1 MRNIF
6 LLLLIIPFAGKT
18 QIYNYP
24 YNYNYPYHSPV
35 YYQNYNPFATLV
47 SGAALALAISANN
60 QVNALK
66 KDTNQDEDE
75 TKSYLKIYTD
85 SLINKTKNYDYIVIK
100 SVSGWKYKENK
111 DEIINTLRARKKY
124 LIYDIS
130 PEYDL
135 DGHEIVND
143 KSLPD
148 DLKNNSKVLY
158 LFWQQEIEKESTDW
172 KKEADGKSNKL
183 SKLTI
188 KNFENKTIFE
198 SSSKNLSH
206 KEILKP
212 LISNYVLTK
221 QVALSKI
228 QEYKKYLDLGIIT
241 KEEYDLKLAKYKP
254 IILDDND

>member
-1 MRNIF
+1 MRKNF
-6 LLLLIIPFAGKT
+6 LFLLIIPFVGKT

-24 YNYNYPYHSPV
+24 YNYNYSYPTPV

-47 SGAALALAISANN
+47 SGAALALAISAKN
-60 QVNALK
+60 QVNELK
-66 KDTNQDEDE
+66 KDSNQEE
-75 TKSYLKIYTD
+75 EANSYLKINTD
-85 SLINKTKNYDYIVIK
+85 NLINRTNDYDYIVIK
-100 SVSGWKYKENK
+100 NVSGWKSNENK
-111 DEIINTLRARKKY
+111 EGIINTLRDRKKY

-130 PEYDL
+130 PEYNT
-135 DGHEIVND
+135 DGQVIVND

-158 LFWQQEIEKESTDW
+158 LYWKQEIEVESTNW

-188 KNFENKTIFE
+188 KNFEDKTIFE
-198 SSSKNLSH
+198 SSSKNLSY

-212 LISNYVLTK
+212 LISNYILTK
-221 QVALSKI
+221 QMALTKI

-254 IILDDND
+254 IILDDNN